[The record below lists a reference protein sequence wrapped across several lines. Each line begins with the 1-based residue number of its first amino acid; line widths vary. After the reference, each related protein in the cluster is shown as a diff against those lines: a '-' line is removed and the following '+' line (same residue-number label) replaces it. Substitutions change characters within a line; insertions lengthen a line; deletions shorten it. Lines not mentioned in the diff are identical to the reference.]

1 MQCDSGHVSN
11 QNVVMLDENA
21 AQTLLHFGGWK
32 FETHSDNLRPL
43 PSDCIW
49 LQHCLLAIFNL
60 SVKTKFSNLQIYPNS
75 FPSNLHKE
83 SARSGRWSSGNLN
96 EFLYLN
102 KVISRNSLSFL
113 IWKLSTLCVLL
124 FFVCLIQMFSTRI
137 FLSSGTIETFV
148 VSHLGM
154 FTRTEIPRRPP
165 TTHRKHQ

>member
-1 MQCDSGHVSN
+1 MPLRPCYIL
-11 QNVVMLDENA
+11 LDEN
-21 AQTLLHFGGWK
+21 FK
-32 FETHSDNLRPL
+32 THSDNLRPL

-49 LQHCLLAIFNL
+49 LQHGLLAIFNL
-60 SVKTKFSNLQIYPNS
+60 SVKMKFSTLQIYPNS

-96 EFLYLN
+96 EFLYRN

-124 FFVCLIQMFSTRI
+124 FFFVCPIQMFSTRI